1 MFLMG
6 LQGVWEQNALDKRL
20 IKQYGEREKSTHY
33 NAREDSFKMKKAITL
48 MLSLAVLLSL
58 TACSLNFLNR
68 YDGEADE
75 PDGNGSTPP
84 AVQPEEPS
92 VPGEDDVAAVEP
104 EIPDDTPDA
113 TPLPD
118 PEEDEKEPDA
128 PEDKTGITASHTDV
142 TLFSEGETFTLSARD
157 VPGIYACTF
166 TSADETVAAVDE
178 KLGTVTA
185 AAPGMTT
192 VTMHLEC
199 ESGQYDFDCIVRC
212 SWKEE
217 EASTPGE
224 TAPGQASVSLNDFY
238 STLQSSYEGLDSMM
252 VLDGELLDTYYP
264 GLSSIAA
271 VEEVLIQETRM
282 TMANMAVG
290 LVKLSDDAVFDD
302 FVAVTEVLNARI
314 AAQADGGAWYPASCE
329 TWGQGVTT
337 SVTRYV
343 GMFVYPESAQDMA
356 DLFTETFS
364 N

>member
-1 MFLMG
+1 M
-6 LQGVWEQNALDKRL
+6 
-20 IKQYGEREKSTHY
+20 
-33 NAREDSFKMKKAITL
+33 
-48 MLSLAVLLSL
+48 
-58 TACSLNFLNR
+58 
-68 YDGEADE
+68 
-75 PDGNGSTPP
+75 
-84 AVQPEEPS
+84 
-92 VPGEDDVAAVEP
+92 EP